1 MLDPSPELLRE
12 VRGQL
17 IRQGT
22 SLTKWCSE
30 QGISRQWATAAL
42 VGYRRGPAAS
52 TLVVRIISAVR
63 EGRL

>member
-1 MLDPSPELLRE
+1 MLDPSPELLRD

-22 SLTKWCSE
+22 SLTKWCME
-30 QGISRQWATAAL
+30 RGISRQWATAAL

-52 TLVVRIISAVR
+52 ALVAKLVRAAR
-63 EGRL
+63 ERTV